1 MEFAVDVDDG
11 KENAGEVVVVV
22 VFQKA
27 GIVMTLRMA
36 WFSVDLLQLSV
47 LLILSTTFGFFAT

>member
-1 MEFAVDVDDG
+1 MEFAADVDDG
-11 KENAGEVVVVV
+11 KENAGEVVVV

-47 LLILSTTFGFFAT
+47 LLILTTTFGFFAT